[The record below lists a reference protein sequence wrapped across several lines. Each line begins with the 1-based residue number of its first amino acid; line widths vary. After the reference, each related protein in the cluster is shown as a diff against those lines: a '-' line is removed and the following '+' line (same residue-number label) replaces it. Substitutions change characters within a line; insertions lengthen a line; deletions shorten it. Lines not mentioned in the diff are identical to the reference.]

1 MLYTL
6 KIHNFISQIHL
17 NEAKEK
23 KTNYTIKSIMGKRET
38 QGNFTTLDSL
48 LEKKVS
54 STEEAP

>member
-6 KIHNFISQIHL
+6 NIHNFISQIHL
-17 NEAKEK
+17 NEAKKK
-23 KTNYTIKSIMGKRET
+23 KTNYTTKITMGKRET